1 MKHVIFIFAFCFGLF
16 CLQNQA
22 NAQLG
27 GSLLKKAVENSNSL
41 LNKNNQKN
49 EQPAPENQQ
58 KEEQAA
64 PQEEPNQAEQANDE
78 INTAAINFF
87 MPGKNIPIENSYS
100 FTSKISMDMVSFDAS
115 QNKEET
121 VTYTVHFNNSGN
133 NFGTMFRSNNNGTQT
148 TSLLIGDYK
157 NLAFLMLSDDGSGKS
172 GIVMPL
178 DTTGTG
184 TAPEKELTAEEQK
197 ELKNAMNILYNKT
210 GKTKEIMGLSCEEY
224 VVEDSA
230 SISSV
235 WMSKNLDASLW
246 GAFAKINN
254 RSNYNFLAPYGF
266 MLQIETRDK
275 NSKSWWK
282 YTMKE
287 ISANAPAS
295 FDVSQYQLI
304 HMGNTQPKKE

>member
-1 MKHVIFIFAFCFGLF
+1 MKHVVLIIALCFGIIS
-16 CLQNQA
+16 LQNQA

-49 EQPAPENQQ
+49 EQPAPEKQQ
-58 KEEQAA
+58 KEEQA
-64 PQEEPNQAEQANDE
+64 PQEETIQAGQANDE

-87 MPGKNIPIENSYS
+87 MPGKNIPIEEKYAFS
-100 FTSKISMDMVSFDAS
+100 SKIAMDMVSFDAS

-121 VTYTVHFNNSGN
+121 VTYTVHFNPNNN
-133 NFGTMFRSNNNGTQT
+133 NFGTMFQSDNNGTKT

-157 NLAFLMLSDDGSGKS
+157 NLAFLMLSDDGTNKS

-178 DTTGTG
+178 DTTGT
-184 TAPEKELTAEEQK
+184 AAAREKELPAEEQK
-197 ELKNAMNILYNKT
+197 ELKNAMNILYHKT
-210 GKTKEIMGLSCEEY
+210 GKTKEIMSNQCEEY

-230 SISSV
+230 SISSI
-235 WMSKNLDASLW
+235 WMSKKLDASLW

-287 ISANAPAS
+287 ISANAPAI
-295 FDVSQYQLI
+295 FDITSYQLI